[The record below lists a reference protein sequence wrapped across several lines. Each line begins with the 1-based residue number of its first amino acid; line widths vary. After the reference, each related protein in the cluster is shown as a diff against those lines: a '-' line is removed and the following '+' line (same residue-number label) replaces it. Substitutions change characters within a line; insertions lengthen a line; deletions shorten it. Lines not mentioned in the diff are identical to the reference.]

1 MDLRKLRTRVGE
13 AVNTLWAVLLRQKIL
28 IFAFLG
34 VVIAAYTLGFSSIAD
49 AVLIIVLFLVA
60 AFSTFYKRYFRAP
73 PAFEL
78 MTFSVVLM
86 TVKFGLV
93 AGFVFGAI
101 VQVASEAAHGA
112 IDAQIVIFV
121 PARAA
126 LSIWTWVAMSLFNV
140 TDFFTLGMIAVVG
153 YNLMVQPI
161 SWFMGDMQ
169 LRAKTVYYT
178 LFYTVC
184 NFFVFS
190 ILSGPVQYLL

>member
-1 MDLRKLRTRVGE
+1 MRKLRTRVGE

>member
-1 MDLRKLRTRVGE
+1 MRKLGTRVGE
-13 AVNTLWAVLLRQKIL
+13 AVNRLWAVLLRQKIL